1 MFRFLL
7 FVVSFFRRGYG
18 DFRYK
23 MLDNVYVTTK
33 LDKKHEQLEENG
45 IHMSE
50 RVHTTLVEHSPAR
63 VGHLSHCVI
72 LFIFIF

>member
-1 MFRFLL
+1 
-7 FVVSFFRRGYG
+7 
-18 DFRYK
+18 